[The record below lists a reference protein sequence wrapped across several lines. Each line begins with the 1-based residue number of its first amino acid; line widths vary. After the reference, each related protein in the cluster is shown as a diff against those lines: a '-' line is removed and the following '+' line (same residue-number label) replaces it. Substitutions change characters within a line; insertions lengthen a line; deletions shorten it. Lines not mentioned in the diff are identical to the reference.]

1 MNAQK
6 LFVHDRGERQRAER
20 LEARF
25 VYAFR
30 VLVLALDLEREV
42 IGQVPALVVSTEE
55 EERVGVPD
63 LEGPQIEHTLQARVP
78 EMSRIVKER
87 A

>member
-6 LFVHDRGERQRAER
+6 LFVHDRGERQRAEG
-20 LEARF
+20 LEARL
-25 VYAFR
+25 VYAFG

-55 EERVGVPD
+55 EERVGVPN
-63 LEGPQIEHTLQARVP
+63 LESPQIEHTLQARIP
-78 EMSRIVKER
+78 EMNRRVIER